1 MIRIDC
7 SFYNL
12 PAQMR
17 NLLLSFCL
25 LTILSCSN
33 GTTENSQSD
42 LQARFDSAWNSSSP
56 EQIQRIR
63 SGIAS
68 LSERNEFTLYC
79 RAWVLSQKSEPAKAL
94 KTADSLVMGFPT
106 FVRGWYLRA
115 NLRAENKDVEGALT
129 DFDKAVKKDPQF
141 FEAWMNRGA
150 VHFSNQHPDLALKDF
165 QSAQKLKPAHP
176 DVFLNLANCWLALGQ
191 ADSACV
197 FLGKAEQAG
206 NPKATELKQRFCETS
221 VK

>member
-1 MIRIDC
+1 
-7 SFYNL
+7 
-12 PAQMR
+12 MR
-17 NLLLSFCL
+17 YFILSICL
-25 LTILSCSN
+25 LTMLSCSS
-33 GTTENSQSD
+33 GTTENSQLD
-42 LQARFDSAWNSSSP
+42 LQARFDSAWNSTSP

-79 RAWVLSQKSEPAKAL
+79 RAWVLSQKSEQAKAL

-115 NLRAENKDVEGALT
+115 NLRSENKDIEGALS
-129 DFDKAVKKDPQF
+129 DFDKAIKKDPQF

-165 QSAQKLKPAHP
+165 QSAQKLKPGQP

-206 NPKATELKQRFCETS
+206 NPKALELKQRFCETS

>member
-1 MIRIDC
+1 
-7 SFYNL
+7 
-12 PAQMR
+12 MR
-17 NLLLSFCL
+17 YF
-25 LTILSCSN
+25 ILSVCLAAMMACSSE
-33 GTTENSQSD
+33 TTENNQSD

-79 RAWVLSQKSEPAKAL
+79 RAWVLSQKGEPAKAI

-115 NLRAENKDVEGALT
+115 NLRAENKDVEGALA

-165 QSAQKLKPAHP
+165 QSAQKLKPMHP

-197 FLGKAEQAG
+197 LLVKAEQAG
-206 NPKATELKQRFCETS
+206 NPKASELKLRFCETP

>member
-1 MIRIDC
+1 MIRIVC

-17 NLLLSFCL
+17 YF
-25 LTILSCSN
+25 ILSICLVTMLACSS
-33 GTTENSQSD
+33 GTKENNQSD
-42 LQARFDSAWNSSSP
+42 LLARFDSAWNSSSP
-56 EQIQRIR
+56 EEIQRIR

-68 LSERNEFTLYC
+68 LPDRNEFTLYC

-94 KTADSLVMGFPT
+94 KTADSLVMGFPS
-106 FVRGWYLRA
+106 FIRGWYLRA
-115 NLRAENKDVEGALT
+115 NLRAESKDVEGALS

-176 DVFLNLANCWLALGQ
+176 DVFLNLANCWLALGR

-197 FLGKAEQAG
+197 FLEKAEQAG

-221 VK
+221 EK